1 MDTKNR
7 KWQVVDGPH
16 SRCRE
21 AQVVTVNRGGA
32 ISLLVGFGERYNA
45 SAFQFVK
52 LYADRE
58 GQRVAFRLTNV
69 RSPGVAKISAKRTG
83 HCQISAVSF
92 FKWCAVDP
100 DSYAQQYRPV
110 KRLCRSLGID
120 EPGHCF
126 VFDLKAIEHEHGA
139 LKQMAQSSVGRQK
152 AQARSGLDGQS

>member
-7 KWQVVDGPH
+7 KWQVMDGP
-16 SRCRE
+16 
-21 AQVVTVNRGGA
+21 QFVTVNRGGT
-32 ISLLVGFGERYNA
+32 ISLSVGFGEKYNA

-58 GQRVAFRLTNV
+58 GRRVAFRLTNV

-83 HCQISAVSF
+83 YCQISVVSF

-100 DSYAQQYRPV
+100 DSYAQQYRPM

-126 VFDLKAIEHEHGA
+126 VFDLKAIGHEHGTA
-139 LKQMAQSSVGRQK
+139 KQELLPSVGRQK
-152 AQARSGLDGQS
+152 VAA